1 MLKRKLIPPAQ
12 ILEDVHEYAAYKG
25 FLRAAE
31 GKDLCPNLF
40 THESELAQELR
51 ACYELGFYTE
61 KSTMVFE
68 ETCSFEV
75 CTTIVSYKE
84 STGWGTVNL
93 DNKNVPFSYHVVD
106 GDWICAG
113 EPAVVTFEFYNGRM
127 KITSIKTVQ
136 QSLWTTTKVT
146 SPKDV

>member
-1 MLKRKLIPPAQ
+1 MLKMKLVPPPQ

-25 FLRAAE
+25 FLRAAN

-51 ACYELGFYTE
+51 ACYELGYCME
-61 KSTMVFE
+61 KSSNAFY

-75 CTTIVSYKE
+75 KTTIVSYKE
-84 STGWGTVNL
+84 TTGWGTVNL

-113 EPAVVTFEFYNGRM
+113 EQAIVTFELYNGRI

>member
-1 MLKRKLIPPAQ
+1 MKLIPPAQ

-40 THESELAQELR
+40 THESELGQELR
-51 ACYELGFYTE
+51 ACYELGYDME
-61 KSTMVFE
+61 KSTRLFE

-75 CTTIVSYKE
+75 STTIISYKE
-84 STGWGTVNL
+84 STGWGTVSL
-93 DNKNVPFSYHVVD
+93 DNKNVPFSYHVVV
-106 GDWICAG
+106 GDWISSG
-113 EPAVVTFEFYNGRM
+113 EPAVVTFEYYNGRI
-127 KITSIKTVQ
+127 KITSIKTIQ
-136 QSLWTTTKVT
+136 HSLWTTTKVT